1 MRGDEAQ
8 LAAAAGGDDLLG
20 STGPRHAAPRKSLL
34 TKLQIPTSKAL
45 ALAAMPTAVFVG
57 MGLTPKLAI
66 ADDKDAAPRA
76 ANPCV
81 SREDE
86 DPKDSEDPEA
96 DKDAKADKDAEAE
109 KDAAADEDSPSPSE
123 SAKPSAGDKAG
134 DKATPDPESTG
145 DAGEK
150 ESEPAAGEEEPEPEP
165 TESKTKNPLD
175 PLGVGDAI
183 KDFFTPDD
191 KKTEEPAPEESAAE
205 DEKPADESADS
216 DDKAADDKA
225 GDGAAAGGKAVGDA
239 AAEAKEKAEAAK
251 KKAAKEKAEKEKAE
265 KEKAEEEENLSA
277 EDKLKAKIEE
287 AAAGAGTTAE
297 ELDGK
302 AADENAGCA
311 KAGDVEQGI
320 PLLPDDPFVLETEK
334 LTLRTLDYHGV
345 VDVQTQSGKVK
356 KALKFTAEE
365 IDIKSMHQKTVGPN
379 GLTGNVKAAEGS
391 TTTFRNGE
399 VTMYTEELKGNL
411 FGLIPVTFTP
421 ETPPPLN
428 VPFAF
433 FTNVKVTQAGQF
445 GGTITVPGLQNYF
458 SRD

>member
-8 LAAAAGGDDLLG
+8 LAATAGGDDSLG
-20 STGPRHAAPRKSLL
+20 SNGPRHAAPRKSLL

-66 ADDKDAAPRA
+66 ADDNDAPRA
-76 ANPCV
+76 AKPCLT
-81 SREDE
+81 REDE
-86 DPKDSEDPEA
+86 EPKD
-96 DKDAKADKDAEAE
+96 E
-109 KDAAADEDSPSPSE
+109 KDAAGDKDAAESDKTEDEPSPSASE
-123 SAKPSAGDKAG
+123 TEKPSAGDK
-134 DKATPDPESTG
+134 DEATPEPDATG
-145 DAGEK
+145 DAGDK
-150 ESEPAAGEEEPEPEP
+150 ESEPAAGDEKPAEPEATPSP
-165 TESKTKNPLD
+165 SKSKNPLD

-183 KDFFTPDD
+183 KDFFTPGD
-191 KKTEEPAPEESAAE
+191 KKTEEPAPEESTAE
-205 DEKPADESADS
+205 DETAGEKPSG
-216 DDKAADDKA
+216 DKAAGDETA
-225 GDGAAAGGKAVGDA
+225 GDDATADDDTAGGKLAEGT
-239 AAEAKEKAEAAK
+239 AEAKAKAK
-251 KKAAKEKAEKEKAE
+251 KAAEKLAKEKAAKEKAAAE
-265 KEKAEEEENLSA
+265 KKAKDAEDDELSA

-287 AAAGAGTTAE
+287 AAAGAGTKVE
-297 ELDGK
+297 ELDGET
-302 AADENAGCA
+302 ADGADCI
-311 KAGDVEQGI
+311 KPGDLEQGI
-320 PLLPDDPFVLETEK
+320 PLLPDKPFIMETDK
-334 LTLRTLDYHGV
+334 LTLRGLDYHGP

-356 KALKFTAEE
+356 QVLKFTANE

-379 GLTGNVKAAEGS
+379 GKTGNVKAAEGS

-433 FTNVKVTQAGQF
+433 FTDATVTQAGQF

-458 SRD
+458 D